1 VYTTCGVAAVND
13 AALRRSRRVPVHV
26 KVDTGMHRV
35 GADPAQLLGIAQL
48 VRDAPSLVFEGLFT
62 HLAVA
67 DDPDDDFNELQLK
80 RFEAARAELIALQIV
95 PEIVHVANSAAM
107 VSFSRARLDLVR
119 CGIACYGYPPNASA
133 LEGQLAAAEALQPVL
148 SLKAYVSFLRRLHAG
163 ERPSYGRQRELTRDT
178 VVATVPIGY
187 ADGVPR
193 LLGERGGA
201 VLIRGRRCEFAGTV
215 TMDQI
220 VVDCGPGDD
229 IAVGDEVVLI
239 GRQGGAEITAAE
251 WAERTGTLP
260 NEILCRIG
268 PGFHGAFQ
276 RPCRRDRELR
286 RRSTWM
292 ERVRREDGKADKRQE
307 LRVCATRRSNG

>member
-1 VYTTCGVAAVND
+1 MYTTCGVAAVND

-35 GADPAQLLGIAQL
+35 GADPAQLLWIAQL
-48 VRDAPSLVFEGLFT
+48 VRDAPGLVFEGLFT
-62 HLAVA
+62 QLAVA

-268 PGFHGAFQ
+268 PRIPRCFSTPLSTRQGAEEAVDMDGA
-276 RPCRRDRELR
+276 CSSR
-286 RRSTWM
+286 RR
-292 ERVRREDGKADKRQE
+292 
-307 LRVCATRRSNG
+307 